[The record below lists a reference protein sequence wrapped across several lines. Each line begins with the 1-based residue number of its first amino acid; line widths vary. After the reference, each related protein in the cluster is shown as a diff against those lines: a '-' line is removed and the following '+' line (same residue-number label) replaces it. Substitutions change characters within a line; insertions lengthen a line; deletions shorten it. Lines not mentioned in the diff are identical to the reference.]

1 MQEGK
6 NTVAIPAG
14 TAAKPIR
21 NHKDTVFRMLFREK
35 KNLLELYNALN
46 GTAYTDETALEV
58 YTLEN
63 SIYMNVKND
72 VSLLF
77 DGELCLFEHQASV
90 NPNLPLRDLSYVTR
104 QLERYTEGK
113 SLYGRRLVKI
123 PEPRFVVFYNG
134 MEEQPE
140 QSILRLSDSFLKRT
154 QHPELELKVRILN
167 INYGK
172 NRELMEKCKTL
183 EGYSILVARIR
194 AHAKELPLEKAV
206 DRAVTEC
213 IRENILADFL
223 TRQRA
228 EVKAMSIFEY
238 DEAKERK
245 LLQESYLEEGI
256 EIGMERGIK
265 QGMEQG
271 IARGIEHGMEQGIK
285 RGILTTLI
293 DLVHEKVISVRDA
306 ARQAGLSEDE
316 FSKQMLRYG
325 AKNG

>member
-1 MQEGK
+1 
-6 NTVAIPAG
+6 
-14 TAAKPIR
+14 
-21 NHKDTVFRMLFREK
+21 
-35 KNLLELYNALN
+35 
-46 GTAYTDETALEV
+46 
-58 YTLEN
+58 
-63 SIYMNVKND
+63 
-72 VSLLF
+72 
-77 DGELCLFEHQASV
+77 
-90 NPNLPLRDLSYVTR
+90 
-104 QLERYTEGK
+104 
-113 SLYGRRLVKI
+113 
-123 PEPRFVVFYNG
+123 
-134 MEEQPE
+134 
-140 QSILRLSDSFLKRT
+140 
-154 QHPELELKVRILN
+154 
-167 INYGK
+167 
-172 NRELMEKCKTL
+172 MEKCKTL

-265 QGMEQG
+265 QGIAQGMEQG
-271 IARGIEHGMEQGIK
+271 IARGIEQGMEQGIK

-306 ARQAGLSEDE
+306 ARQAELSEDE